1 MMYIETFGPRARRRV
16 AALVGA
22 IVLAALALAPVA
34 QASGPRGSFDREF
47 MTEMVSHHGMAVDM
61 AEMAVEKSTHPELK
75 KVAEDIVRTQSAEIK
90 RMQRWLKRWYG
101 VTVRPRM
108 TEQDMRDMHELE
120 QANGAAFELRFMSLM
135 TVHHTLAVERAGIAR
150 RRARHAEVRGLA
162 RGIVRAQ
169 EREIKQF
176 REWTVAWYAG

>member
-1 MMYIETFGPRARRRV
+1 MTFINTLGPQARRA
-16 AALVGA
+16 AALIGT
-22 IVLAALALAPVA
+22 VLLASLALAPGA
-34 QASGPRGSFDREF
+34 QASGPRGSSDRKF

-61 AEMAVEKSTHPELK
+61 ADMDVAKATHPELK
-75 KVAEDIVRTQSAEIK
+75 QLAQGIVRTQSAEIK

-108 TEQDMRDMHELE
+108 TEHDMHAMDELE
-120 QANGAAFELRFMSLM
+120 GAGGAAFELRFMSHM
-135 TVHHTLAVERAGIAR
+135 TVHHTLAVERAGIAA
-150 RRARHAEVRGLA
+150 RRAGHAQVRRLA

-169 EREIKQF
+169 EREIDQF